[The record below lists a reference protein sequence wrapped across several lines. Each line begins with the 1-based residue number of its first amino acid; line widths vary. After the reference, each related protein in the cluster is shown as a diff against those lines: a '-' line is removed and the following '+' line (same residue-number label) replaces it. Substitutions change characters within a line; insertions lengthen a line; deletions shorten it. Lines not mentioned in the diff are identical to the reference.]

1 MQIRQAPEI
10 NLSDLRIYV
19 SQREVSILLDSMAI
33 PFKIITVVK
42 TTQMTLNY
50 FNKYFMS
57 GHGVK
62 SLPKKHLPYTKT
74 ELIK

>member
-1 MQIRQAPEI
+1 
-10 NLSDLRIYV
+10 
-19 SQREVSILLDSMAI
+19 
-33 PFKIITVVK
+33 
-42 TTQMTLNY
+42 MTLNY